1 MIEEENDIVPG
12 LDVTMQ
18 TQDGFSFN
26 WLVLSSSQT
35 ANMIIFTSRNESNL
49 KLTPLSYQDT

>member
-26 WLVLSSSQT
+26 LLVFREENFSQVVK
-35 ANMIIFTSRNESNL
+35 SRASDNIHR
-49 KLTPLSYQDT
+49 

>member
-18 TQDGFSFN
+18 TQDGFSLSK
-26 WLVLSSSQT
+26 LVFPSSQ
-35 ANMIIFTSRNESNL
+35 MIIFTGRNDFNL
-49 KLTPLSYQDT
+49 KLTP